1 MVKQSLLST
10 NLFLENDYFLD
21 YVELIEINLK
31 TKKERFVTQQHHI
44 IPRCYYIH
52 NNLTIDNSISNLVN
66 LKYSDHLLAHYL
78 LALCS
83 KDDWFKFA
91 NELVLNLASTN
102 YFNSKFNGKEF
113 LKNLPEYQN
122 LYNHLI
128 QGYSKDKARNK
139 KIGNSLRGRVYV
151 SKDDIVKAV
160 LKETVPYYLE
170 NGYTK
175 GNKKLKNKVSVT
187 NGQDT
192 IIIDKQ
198 ELNDSLKLGFKKG
211 HSHKTSQKL
220 SEYKTM
226 HLGENI
232 QVRVHEDEVDKY
244 KNLGYE
250 LGVKPSS
257 KAKKG
262 HPCPYKGTKGI
273 VKPHCK
279 NKIWV
284 NNGVINK
291 RIDKSEIEIFMGKN
305 TDFVFGMISRK

>member
-1 MVKQSLLST
+1 MIKQSLLST

-21 YVELIEINLK
+21 YIELIEINLK

-66 LKYSDHLLAHYL
+66 LKYSDHLLAHYF

-83 KDDWFKFA
+83 KDNWFKFA

-102 YFNSKFNGKEF
+102 YFNSEFNAKEF

-128 QGYSKDKARNK
+128 QEYSKNNLRNK
-139 KIGNSLRGRVYV
+139 KISNSLKGRVYV

-175 GNKKLKNKVSVT
+175 GNNKLKNKVSVT
-187 NGQDT
+187 NGQYT
-192 IIIDKQ
+192 RIIDKQ
-198 ELNDSLKLGFKKG
+198 ELNDYLKLGFKKG

-220 SEYKTM
+220 FEYKTM

-232 QVRVHEDEVDKY
+232 QVRVHEDEVNKY

-250 LGVKPSS
+250 LGIKPSS
-257 KAKKG
+257 KVKKG
-262 HPCPYKGTKGI
+262 HPSPYKGTKGI
-273 VKPHCK
+273 VKPNCK

-291 RIDKSEIEIFMGKN
+291 RIDKSEIEIFMEKN
-305 TDFVFGMISRK
+305 TDFVFGMIVRK

>member
-1 MVKQSLLST
+1 MIKQSLLST

-52 NNLTIDNSISNLVN
+52 NNLTVDNSISNLVN
-66 LKYSDHLLAHYL
+66 LKYSDHLLAHYF

-83 KDDWFKFA
+83 KDNWFKFA
-91 NELVLNLASTN
+91 NEVVLNLASTN
-102 YFNSKFNGKEF
+102 YFNSEFNSKEF
-113 LKNLPEYQN
+113 IKNLPEYQN
-122 LYNHLI
+122 LYNHLV
-128 QGYSKDKARNK
+128 QEYSKDTLRNE
-139 KIGNSLRGRVYV
+139 KIGNSLKGRVYV

-175 GNKKLKNKVSVT
+175 GNNKLKNKVSVT
-187 NGQDT
+187 NGEDT

-198 ELNDSLKLGFKKG
+198 ELNDYLKLGYRKG
-211 HSHKTSQKL
+211 HSHRTSQKL

-232 QVRVHEDEVDKY
+232 QVRVHEDEVNKY

-257 KAKKG
+257 KVKKG
-262 HPCPYKGTKGI
+262 HPSSYKGTKGV

-291 RIDKSEIEIFMGKN
+291 RIDKSEIEIFMEKN
-305 TDFVFGMISRK
+305 PDFVFGMIARK